1 MIDQAQQGYQPQPVA
16 ELLMNLRFVRS
27 RLVQPT
33 PPLLPFPCK
42 SSIAL
47 TPQKK
52 TDTVKTGKKATAPVI
67 KTASTSLTTSCF
79 NS

>member
-1 MIDQAQQGYQPQPVA
+1 MIDQAQQVYQPEPFA
-16 ELLMNLRFVRS
+16 ELLMNLRFLRS

-52 TDTVKTGKKATAPVI
+52 TDTVKTRKNATALVT
-67 KTASTSLTTSCF
+67 KTASISLL
-79 NS
+79 